1 MLASRPV
8 LLMHDL
14 VGIGLLFLML
24 EIWQQWKAVW
34 SFEPRWSREL
44 ARQRRR
50 EALAESRALP
60 GLARRPV
67 CAECRAE
74 PEKKEVPASPPPRW
88 PGSKRGRRQVVKPTW
103 QYCDDPDCRYYG
115 WPGLGNL
122 RANGY
127 PNGGRW
133 RQWHCQACRQF
144 FIETR
149 GTPLYRRSVAPNL
162 VHQVLTGL
170 AEGLSLE
177 ATARLF
183 ELEPE
188 TVAQWLALAANHFE
202 ALSAYLSQNLE
213 LEQVQL
219 DDLYVKLRLVQ
230 SSDRTSVRWL
240 YNAIDPVSKF
250 WLTFR
255 LGERG
260 LGTVQSLVHQLVQQL
275 APGVIPLFLS
285 DGERSFE
292 TSLLSHYG
300 QWGQVADSRGQ
311 SRRRWLG
318 LAEFAYVQVVK
329 RRLRRRLVSVK
340 HRLVRGQLKPIKAK
354 LAEHGWS
361 INTAFIE
368 RFNLTWRQHVP
379 ALRRRV
385 LALARSEAGLQHQL
399 TLVQLYYN
407 LCLPHQGLPQA
418 GREER
423 VRPQAQTPA
432 MALGLTDQLW
442 RLEELLLI
450 RVPPWP
456 PASLACSSLPRS

>member
-1 MLASRPV
+1 MVAK
-8 LLMHDL
+8 
-14 VGIGLLFLML
+14 VGPPATTRSAGR
-24 EIWQQWKAVW
+24 
-34 SFEPRWSREL
+34 EPGTARLGATTGVCRVPGRAREKRS
-44 ARQRRR
+44 A
-50 EALAESRALP
+50 P
-60 GLARRPV
+60 
-67 CAECRAE
+67 
-74 PEKKEVPASPPPRW
+74 KPAARW

-255 LGERG
+255 LGARG
-260 LGTVQSLVHQLVQQL
+260 LGTVQSLVQQLVQQL

-300 QWGQVADSRGQ
+300 QWGQVADLSRAISSALAGA
-311 SRRRWLG
+311 SRVCLRPG
-318 LAEFAYVQVVK
+318 FK

-354 LAEHGWS
+354 LAEHGCS

-368 RFNLTWRQHVP
+368 RFNLTLRQHVP

-407 LCLPHQGLPQA
+407 LSLPPSRIASSRAGGASSTSGTDPSHGSGFDRSTLALGRVVDPRPPMATGQPGLFQPA
-418 GREER
+418 SELTIEPK
-423 VRPQAQTPA
+423 RPRNQTPA
-432 MALGLTDQLW
+432 
-442 RLEELLLI
+442 
-450 RVPPWP
+450 RVIWTKAVIFGRKWP
-456 PASLACSSLPRS
+456 LFVAAAPI

>member
-1 MLASRPV
+1 VRR
-8 LLMHDL
+8 
-14 VGIGLLFLML
+14 
-24 EIWQQWKAVW
+24 
-34 SFEPRWSREL
+34 FEERWPREL

-50 EALAESRALP
+50 KALAESRSLP

-67 CAECRAE
+67 CGECQADTRQ
-74 PEKKEVPASPPPRW
+74 KEDPPRPPPRW
-88 PGSKRGRRQVVKPTW
+88 PEPKRGRRQVVRPTW
-103 QYCDDPDCRYYG
+103 QYCDEPECEYYG

-133 RQWHCQACRQF
+133 RQWHCQACQQF

-149 GTPLYRRSVAPNL
+149 GTPLYRRAVAPKL
-162 VHQVLTGL
+162 VHQVLTGV

-183 ELEPE
+183 EVEPE

-202 ALSAYLSQNLE
+202 ALAACLSQNLE

-219 DDLYVKLRLVQ
+219 DDLYVKLRAVESNDQ
-230 SSDRTSVRWL
+230 PGVRWL

-255 LGERG
+255 LGKRG

-300 QWGQVADSRGQ
+300 QWGQVGPMPGKRESR
-311 SRRRWLG
+311 
-318 LAEFAYVQVVK
+318 
-329 RRLRRRLVSVK
+329 
-340 HRLVRGQLKPIKAK
+340 
-354 LAEHGWS
+354 
-361 INTAFIE
+361 
-368 RFNLTWRQHVP
+368 
-379 ALRRRV
+379 
-385 LALARSEAGLQHQL
+385 
-399 TLVQLYYN
+399 
-407 LCLPHQGLPQA
+407 
-418 GREER
+418 
-423 VRPQAQTPA
+423 
-432 MALGLTDQLW
+432 
-442 RLEELLLI
+442 
-450 RVPPWP
+450 
-456 PASLACSSLPRS
+456 

>member
-1 MLASRPV
+1 MEGPMLESWPN
-8 LLMHDL
+8 LLLHDL
-14 VGIGLLFLML
+14 LGVMLGWLVL
-24 EIWQQWKAVW
+24 EIWQHWRDVRR
-34 SFEPRWSREL
+34 FERRWSQQL
-44 ARQRRR
+44 VRQRRR
-50 EALAESRALP
+50 EALAESRSLP

-67 CAECRAE
+67 CAECEADAE
-74 PEKKEVPASPPPRW
+74 QKEEAPSPPPRW
-88 PGSKRGRRQVVKPTW
+88 PGSKRGRRQAVTPTW
-103 QYCDDPDCRYYG
+103 QYCDDPECEYYG

-122 RANGY
+122 RANGF

-149 GTPLYRRSVAPNL
+149 GTPLYRRPVAPKL
-162 VHQVLTGL
+162 IHQVLTAL

-183 ELEPE
+183 EVEPE

-202 ALSAYLSQNLE
+202 ALSAYLSQNLDIA
-213 LEQVQL
+213 QVQL
-219 DDLYVKLRLVQ
+219 DDLYVKLRAVQ
-230 SSDRTSVRWL
+230 GNDRTSVRWL

-260 LGTVQSLVHQLVQQL
+260 LVTVQSLVHQLVEQL
-275 APGVIPLFLS
+275 APGVMPLFLS

-292 TSLLSHYG
+292 TGLLSHYG
-300 QWGQVADSRGQ
+300 HWGQLVDGRGR

-318 LAEFAYVQVVK
+318 LAELAYVQVVK
-329 RRLRRRLVSVK
+329 RRVRRRLVSVK
-340 HRLVRGQLKPIKAK
+340 HRLVSGQLTTIKDRLVSGQLTTIKAR
-354 LAEHGWS
+354 LAEHGWG
-361 INTAFIE
+361 INTALIE
-368 RFNLTWRQHVP
+368 RFNLTLRQHVP

-407 LCLPHQGLPQA
+407 LCL
-418 GREER
+418 RY
-423 VRPQAQTPA
+423 
-432 MALGLTDQLW
+432 
-442 RLEELLLI
+442 
-450 RVPPWP
+450 
-456 PASLACSSLPRS
+456 SPR